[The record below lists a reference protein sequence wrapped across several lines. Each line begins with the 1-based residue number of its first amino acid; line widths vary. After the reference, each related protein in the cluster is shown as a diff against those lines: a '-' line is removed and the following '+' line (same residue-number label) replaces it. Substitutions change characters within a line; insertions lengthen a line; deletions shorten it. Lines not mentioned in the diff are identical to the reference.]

1 MRLHKEIK
9 QRSLDWHQI
18 RWAKIG
24 GTGAKEL
31 LSQKNDWLEK
41 LSRKML
47 SERIEEFELE
57 QVFVNDAMQR
67 GIDLEPFAIKEVEMY
82 ANTMFEEIGW
92 VENDTLPIGVS
103 PDGLTSDLKTACE
116 VKCFGRKQH
125 LDLILGGEIPDICQV
140 LMYFAIIEP
149 LGKLY
154 WASYRPE
161 SKVKTLVVK
170 EFDRNTIVDIGWT
183 EKGKV
188 KEDRGLGLKEY
199 VCENPV
205 LKTVDEWTKIIIER
219 AEKLEGEVK
228 SLEEKISF

>member
-1 MRLHKEIK
+1 MKLYKEIK
-9 QRSLDWHQI
+9 QRSLEWHQI

-41 LSRKML
+41 LSKKIL

-57 QVFVNDAMQR
+57 QSFVNDAMQR
-67 GIDLEPFAIKEVEMY
+67 GIDLEPFAVKEVELY
-82 ANTMFEEIGW
+82 ANTFFDEFGW
-92 VENDTLPIGVS
+92 IENDSLPIGVS
-103 PDGLTSDLKTACE
+103 PDGLTSDMKTACE

-125 LDLILGGEIPDICQV
+125 LDLILGSEIPDICQV
-140 LMYFAIIEP
+140 LMYFAIVEP
-149 LGKLY
+149 LERLY

-161 SKVKTLVVK
+161 NKKKPLLVE
-170 EFDRNTIVDIGWT
+170 EFDRNTIVDIGWS
-183 EKGKV
+183 EKGKI
-188 KEDRGLGLKEY
+188 KEDRGLGMKEY

-205 LKTVDEWTKIIIER
+205 LKTVDEWAKLIVER
-219 AEKLEGEVK
+219 ADLVEKEVK